1 MSYSVYVVEL
11 NPETFRPP
19 KKFKKDNPHIW
30 DSKGK
35 TKRKDFK
42 MFYVGQSA
50 HSPKCRFDQHKQC
63 HGEDI
68 KFHCHCG
75 MECTCCKNEHIIDKN
90 RSNIWVREHGLK
102 LRRDLY
108 LKYNPMPTSAESVK
122 AEKYLTAQLRKMGH
136 ASYCR

>member
-11 NPETFRPP
+11 NFQTS

-30 DSKGK
+30 DNKG
-35 TKRKDFK
+35 TKMKDFK

-50 HSPKCRFDQHKQC
+50 HSPSCRFDQHKQC
-63 HGEDI
+63 HGRYQLSL
-68 KFHCHCG
+68 G
-75 MECTCCKNEHIIDKN
+75 MECSCCKNEHIIDKN
-90 RSNIWVREHGLK
+90 RSNIWVREHGFK

-122 AEKYLTAQLRKMGH
+122 AEKYLLTIKENGSRKLLSIMPNF
-136 ASYCR
+136 